1 LIKRQKAKP
10 ANMAVANIPKSEAA
24 NIAAMYAGE

>member
-1 LIKRQKAKP
+1 LINRHNAKP
-10 ANMAVANIPKSEAA
+10 ANMAAVNIAKSEAA